1 MPTCRNCGET
11 CETDVLTRHIG
22 EGRLVVHCPDC
33 HAPLG
38 SYRLGTQPVD
48 TIRNTE

>member
-11 CETDVLTRHIG
+11 CDAAELTRHVS
-22 EGRLVVHCPDC
+22 EGWLVVHCPAC

-38 SYRLGTQPVD
+38 SYRLGTPSVD
-48 TIRNTE
+48 RIRNTE